1 MKGIIIFLLIVIAVN
16 CEASSLPDFPFLLS
30 TGEARLE
37 VQPDRVEITLTIEEF
52 NKEPNVAL
60 KIVNERALELIGI
73 SKKYGVQHD
82 DITSYQIDKRI
93 RRNRGKSY
101 EDLEIIGY
109 EFSQPFKLI
118 LNSIDRYPEYLEEL
132 LKLKNVD
139 GINASYDVSNRNEF
153 ETKLVI
159 LASEDARKNAT
170 QLSEAMDVRLGSI
183 YALTQDSHFG
193 SFFANFGLKK
203 EDFDNAQPPP
213 DNPGHRLGLFAPKS
227 ISLYQTIYVVYK
239 IKP

>member
-139 GINASYDVSNRNEF
+139 GINASYDVSNR
-153 ETKLVI
+153 KLKGD
-159 LASEDARKNAT
+159 AS
-170 QLSEAMDVRLGSI
+170 L
-183 YALTQDSHFG
+183 
-193 SFFANFGLKK
+193 
-203 EDFDNAQPPP
+203 
-213 DNPGHRLGLFAPKS
+213 
-227 ISLYQTIYVVYK
+227 
-239 IKP
+239 